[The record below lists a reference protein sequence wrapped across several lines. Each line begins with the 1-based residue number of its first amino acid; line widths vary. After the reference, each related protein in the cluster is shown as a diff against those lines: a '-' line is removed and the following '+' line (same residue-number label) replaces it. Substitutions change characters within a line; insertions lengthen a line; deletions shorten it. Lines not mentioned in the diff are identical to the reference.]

1 MLSINR
7 GRSLRILFDS
17 IFIVKLY
24 TVQLWF
30 PLVGHSAAHGG
41 TIIWR
46 WRHGRSFN
54 IIVFIRRRLQDFP
67 YCSECWGI
75 QWGVPSKKEAS
86 DLTKDNTNHIRKRQT
101 SNAIINDLKRIKMFW
116 SIALAC
122 LAAGILL
129 KRKKMSLERKKHQVC
144 RKIYFRLNVAECWGE
159 VEWHYRRGCTQA
171 VKTTL
176 IFAFFKDLFLFF
188 KNCKLYV
195 CHILVY
201 VWFWVCNFNC
211 I

>member
-101 SNAIINDLKRIKMFW
+101 SNAIINDLKEDQN
-116 SIALAC
+116 
-122 LAAGILL
+122 ILIDCFSGWHFIET
-129 KRKKMSLERKKHQVC
+129 KKKC
-144 RKIYFRLNVAECWGE
+144 RLSKGKSTKYVAKYIFALNVAECWGE